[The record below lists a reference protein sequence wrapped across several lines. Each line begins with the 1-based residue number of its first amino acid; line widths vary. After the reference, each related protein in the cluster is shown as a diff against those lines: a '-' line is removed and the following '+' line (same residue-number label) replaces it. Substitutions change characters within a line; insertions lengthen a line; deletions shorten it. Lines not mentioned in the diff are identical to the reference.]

1 MSIVLDLT
9 PGRLSDAIEH
19 AEKALESIL
28 QRIQSL
34 KDGLGGN
41 LPPVAVA
48 ERVEDKKGKG
58 KGKAVPSLSLA
69 RDLVE
74 NMRKN
79 QIESELQELEGLK
92 GDLALKVGQNVML
105 NDTV

>member
-58 KGKAVPSLSLA
+58 KAVPSLSLA

>member
-41 LPPVAVA
+41 LPPAAVA
-48 ERVEDKKGKG
+48 ERVEDKKG

>member
-41 LPPVAVA
+41 LPPVAAA
-48 ERVEDKKGKG
+48 ERVEDKKG